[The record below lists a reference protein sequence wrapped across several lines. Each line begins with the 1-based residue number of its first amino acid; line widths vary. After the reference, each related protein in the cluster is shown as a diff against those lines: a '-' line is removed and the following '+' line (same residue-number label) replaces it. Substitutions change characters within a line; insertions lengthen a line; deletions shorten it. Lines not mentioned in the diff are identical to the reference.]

1 MTLVVWLIGAFF
13 AMCIVLRIAFAKE
26 DKKDKKLAAWQSS
39 RSEVQADIES
49 RRLAYE
55 SALADLSAKYGQ
67 PDNVILV
74 GGYDID
80 DAVIAFG
87 QSKVLYINGKAYDF
101 RDIISCTVHDNGPIG
116 SKDDIVYIAHDYV
129 VEVNVAD
136 LSAPVIQIKVLDSR
150 DEAIQIT
157 GLIKAIKHKKSN

>member
-13 AMCIVLRIAFAKE
+13 AVCIVLRIAFAKE
-26 DKKDKKLAAWQSS
+26 DKKLAAWQSS
-39 RSEVQADIES
+39 RSEAEAYIES
-49 RRLAYE
+49 RRLVYE

-67 PDNVILV
+67 PDNIIWT

-80 DAVIAFG
+80 KTVIAFG
-87 QSKVLYINGKAYDF
+87 QSNVLYINGKAYDF
-101 RDIISCTVHDNGPIG
+101 SDIISCSVHDNGPVG

-129 VEVNVAD
+129 VEINVAD
-136 LSAPVIQIKVLDSR
+136 LSAPVIQIEVFDSR
-150 DEAIQIT
+150 EEAIQIT

>member
-13 AMCIVLRIAFAKE
+13 AVCIVLRIAFAKE
-26 DKKDKKLAAWQSS
+26 DKKLAAWQSS
-39 RSEVQADIES
+39 RSEAEADIES

-87 QSKVLYINGKAYDF
+87 QSNVLYINGKAYDF
-101 RDIISCTVHDNGPIG
+101 RDIISCSVHDNGPVG

-136 LSAPVIQIKVLDSR
+136 LSAPVIQIEVFDSR
-150 DEAIQIT
+150 EDAIQIT

>member
-1 MTLVVWLIGAFF
+1 MTLVIWLIGAFF
-13 AMCIVLRIAFAKE
+13 AVCIVLRIAFAKE
-26 DKKDKKLAAWQSS
+26 DKKLAAWQSS
-39 RSEVQADIES
+39 RSEVKADIES

-80 DAVIAFG
+80 KTVIAFG
-87 QSKVLYINGKAYDF
+87 QSNVLYINGKAYDF
-101 RDIISCTVHDNGPIG
+101 RDIISCTVHDNGPLVSKGDIG
-116 SKDDIVYIAHDYV
+116 YIAHDYV
-129 VEVNVAD
+129 VEINVAD
-136 LSAPVIQIKVLDSR
+136 LSAPVIQIEVFDSR

>member
-13 AMCIVLRIAFAKE
+13 AVCIVLRIAFAKE
-26 DKKDKKLAAWQSS
+26 DKKLAAWQSS
-39 RSEVQADIES
+39 RGEAEADIES

-74 GGYDID
+74 GDYDID
-80 DAVIAFG
+80 NTVIAFS
-87 QSKVLYINGKAYDF
+87 QSNVLYINGKAYDF
-101 RDIISCTVHDNGPIG
+101 RDIISCTVHDNGPLG
-116 SKDDIVYIAHDYV
+116 SKGDIDYIAHDYV
-129 VEVNVAD
+129 VEINVAD
-136 LSAPVIQIKVLDSR
+136 LSAPVIQIEVFDSR